1 MHTVIKTR
9 ACAARLS
16 VLEWRHY
23 ASYSLMQLNCCS
35 SSVEGSSLS
44 SSKSE
49 LGRNKTLNPLKELST
64 VLLPEKGSQ
73 PLPSSS
79 LKGMNKYCGEELV

>member
-1 MHTVIKTR
+1 MEKCEYGELKPYIDRTCMSVTINVGVIGLTVIKTR

-23 ASYSLMQLNCCS
+23 ASYSLMQLICGS

-44 SSKSE
+44 SSKGE
-49 LGRNKTLNPLKELST
+49 LGRNK
-64 VLLPEKGSQ
+64 LL
-73 PLPSSS
+73 
-79 LKGMNKYCGEELV
+79 